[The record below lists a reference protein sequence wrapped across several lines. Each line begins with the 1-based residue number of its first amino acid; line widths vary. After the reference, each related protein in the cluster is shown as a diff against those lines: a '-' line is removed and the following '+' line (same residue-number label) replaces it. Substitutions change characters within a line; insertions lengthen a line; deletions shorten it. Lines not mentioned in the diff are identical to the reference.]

1 MPRSGETPEE
11 NAMRRRPLLATPLL
25 ALATPALAQAFPTRP
40 IRLVVGFPPG
50 GGSDLVARPIAQRMS
65 ETLGQPVLVENRGG
79 ANGNLGLEVVA
90 KAAPDGYVFGHVNNS
105 VIAVNPLL
113 YRNLPFNAA
122 QDLTPIATVTVGGLF
137 VMIPSDL
144 PPRNLTEFIAYA
156 KARPGQLNFGSGGQG
171 SITHLGFELFARQA
185 GVEITHVPY
194 RGSAPALQDMLGG
207 RIQLMVDGIN
217 LAMAAIQA
225 GRVRP
230 IAFLGMRE
238 RHPLFPDVP
247 SAAEQ
252 GLPDLVVPG
261 WQGFVGRAGTPEPV
275 LEALQNA
282 IRGALN
288 DPGVQRLFTTQGV
301 ITRFHDRREMAA
313 MIREETARWQPIIR
327 ALNISLD

>member
-1 MPRSGETPEE
+1 
-11 NAMRRRPLLATPLL
+11 MRRRSLLATPLL
-25 ALATPALAQAFPTRP
+25 ALGAPALAQAFPARP

-50 GGSDLVARPIAQRMS
+50 GGSDLVARPIAQRMT
-65 ETLGQPVLVENRGG
+65 ELLGQPVLVENRGG

-122 QDLTPIATVTVGGLF
+122 TDLTPIATVTVGGLF
-137 VMIPSDL
+137 IMIPADL
-144 PPRNLTEFIAYA
+144 PARNLAEFIAYA

-171 SITHLGFELFARQA
+171 SITHLGFELFAREA
-185 GVEITHVPY
+185 GVEIAHVPY

-217 LAMAAIQA
+217 LAMSAIQA

-252 GLPDLVVPG
+252 GLPNLVVPG
-261 WQGFVGRAGTPEPV
+261 WQGFVGRAGTPDAV
-275 LEALQNA
+275 LDALQNA

-288 DPGVQRLFTTQGV
+288 DPGVQQIFTAQGI
-301 ITRFHDRREMAA
+301 ITRFHDRGTMAR
-313 MIREETARWQPIIR
+313 MIAEETARWQPVIR

>member
-1 MPRSGETPEE
+1 MH
-11 NAMRRRPLLATPLL
+11 RRPLLAAPVL
-25 ALATPALAQAFPTRP
+25 ALALPARAQAFPARP

-65 ETLGQPVLVENRGG
+65 EALGQPVLVENRGG

-113 YRNLPFNAA
+113 YRNLPFDAA
-122 QDLTPIATVTVGGLF
+122 RDLTPLATVTVGGLF
-137 VMIPSDL
+137 IMIPTALPARDL
-144 PPRNLTEFIAYA
+144 REFVAYA

-185 GVEITHVPY
+185 GVDITHIPY

-225 GRVRP
+225 GQVRP
-230 IAFLGMRE
+230 IAFLGTRE

-261 WQGFVGRAGTPEPV
+261 WQGFVARAGTPEPV
-275 LEALQNA
+275 LDALQNA
-282 IRGALN
+282 IQGALR
-288 DPGVQRLFTTQGV
+288 DPGVQQIFTTQGI
-301 ITRFHDRREMAA
+301 ITRFHDRATMAR
-313 MIREETARWQPIIR
+313 MISEETARWTPIVR
-327 ALNISLD
+327 ALDLRLD